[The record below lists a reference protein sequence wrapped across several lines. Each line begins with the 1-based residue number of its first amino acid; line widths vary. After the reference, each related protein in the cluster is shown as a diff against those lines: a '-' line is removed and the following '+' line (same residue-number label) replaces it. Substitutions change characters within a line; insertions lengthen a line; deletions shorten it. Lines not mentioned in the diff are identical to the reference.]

1 MGILIMSLI
10 VFCCLGA
17 HVKLYFFETCPFGV
31 RARMVLG
38 LRQIPCELVYL
49 SGDDTETLAVRE

>member
-1 MGILIMSLI
+1 MSLI

-38 LRQIPCELVYL
+38 LKQIPCELVYR
-49 SGDDTETLAVRE
+49 SGDDADTLTIRE